1 MALLLI
7 VFVLLLFCLIIR
19 FYTIFITLTTPFVNC
34 KIEVLLN
41 EAIDEGMNKPRVDVK
56 QRCKLMYKM
65 CTE

>member
-1 MALLLI
+1 M
-7 VFVLLLFCLIIR
+7 
-19 FYTIFITLTTPFVNC
+19 PFVNC